1 MQLQINTMYYFTIY
15 YICIAMA
22 KLQQLQFAFDFD
34 APIQSETETT
44 PIVEQEPIVV
54 NENPID
60 VTVEANISTVNEAPI
75 EVTETTKSTQGYVI
89 KKPQTETELYNN
101 EVLEK
106 HSNTK
111 RGRKSIKAME
121 AEADLINI
129 PPDEELFAKQY
140 YPMSVVTQ
148 MFNVNHSLL
157 RYWESEF
164 SILQPRKNRKGD
176 RLFRPEDIKNLEIIY
191 HLLRVKKYTIDGAKD
206 YFKNQKQVAKKF
218 EALQQLE
225 QVKQFLLQVKANLS

>member
-1 MQLQINTMYYFTIY
+1 LPIY

-34 APIQSETETT
+34 APVETDAPSTPKVAEK
-44 PIVEQEPIVV
+44 PIVI
-54 NENPID
+54 NE
-60 VTVEANISTVNEAPI
+60 TPI
-75 EVTETTKSTQGYVI
+75 EVTPLAPPAQEYI
-89 KKPQTETELYNN
+89 LKKPQSDTELYTNTATLKTNN
-101 EVLEK
+101 G
-106 HSNTK
+106 K
-111 RGRKSIKAME
+111 RGRKSIKDME

-129 PPDEELFAKQY
+129 PSDEELFAKQY

-164 SILQPRKNRKGD
+164 TILQPRKNRKGD
-176 RLFRPEDIKNLEIIY
+176 RLFRPDDIKNLEIIY

>member
-1 MQLQINTMYYFTIY
+1 
-15 YICIAMA
+15 MA

-34 APIQSETETT
+34 TPVESDAPSTPKVAEK
-44 PIVEQEPIVV
+44 PIVI
-54 NENPID
+54 NE
-60 VTVEANISTVNEAPI
+60 TPI
-75 EVTETTKSTQGYVI
+75 EVTTLAPPAQEYI
-89 KKPQTETELYNN
+89 LKKPQSDTELYTNTATLKKNN
-101 EVLEK
+101 G
-106 HSNTK
+106 K
-111 RGRKSIKAME
+111 RGRKSIKDME

-129 PPDEELFAKQY
+129 PSDEELFAKQY

-164 SILQPRKNRKGD
+164 TILQPRKNRKGD
-176 RLFRPEDIKNLEIIY
+176 RLFRPDDIKNLEIIY

-206 YFKNQKQVAKKF
+206 YFKNQKKVAKKF

>member
-1 MQLQINTMYYFTIY
+1 MCYFAIC

-22 KLQQLQFAFDFD
+22 KQQQLQFAFDFD
-34 APIQSETETT
+34 APVETDA
-44 PIVEQEPIVV
+44 PSAQKVEEQPIVV
-54 NENPID
+54 NESPID
-60 VTVEANISTVNEAPI
+60 VTPLAPPAQEYI
-75 EVTETTKSTQGYVI
+75 L
-89 KKPQTETELYNN
+89 KKPQTDTEIFSTPTVNAT
-101 EVLEK
+101 VK
-106 HSNTK
+106 ISNGK
-111 RGRKSIKAME
+111 RGRKSIKDME

-129 PPDEELFAKQY
+129 PSDEELFAKQY

-164 SILQPRKNRKGD
+164 TILQPRKNRKGD
-176 RLFRPEDIKNLEIIY
+176 RLFRPDDIKNLEIIY